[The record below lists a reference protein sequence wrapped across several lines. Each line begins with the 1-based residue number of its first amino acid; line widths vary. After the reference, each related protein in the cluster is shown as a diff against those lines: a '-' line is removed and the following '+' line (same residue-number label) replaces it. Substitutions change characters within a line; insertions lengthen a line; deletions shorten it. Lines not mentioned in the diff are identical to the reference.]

1 MPLPFKKA
9 ALIISVLLLFN
20 LNHISASCSEGQI
33 DINSASL
40 EELDGLYGIG
50 PAKGQAIIDY
60 RAENPFDSL
69 DDLINVN
76 GIGEV
81 TLSNIKSQGLA
92 CVEDENLQETNSTN
106 EKEDK
111 NISEKPD
118 DKNVAGNESVQSS
131 REVSGDTPK
140 AVESNTKPIVGEIIK
155 LTPKNIKSED
165 NTENSDKNAYAVYG
179 LVIFCIVLAFLF
191 LIRRHKFKN
200 EFG

>member
-92 CVEDENLQETNSTN
+92 CVEDENLQKANSTN
-106 EKEDK
+106 TEEDK

-179 LVIFCIVLAFLF
+179 LVIFCIVLALLF

>member
-1 MPLPFKKA
+1 
-9 ALIISVLLLFN
+9 
-20 LNHISASCSEGQI
+20 
-33 DINSASL
+33 
-40 EELDGLYGIG
+40 
-50 PAKGQAIIDY
+50 
-60 RAENPFDSL
+60 
-69 DDLINVN
+69 LINVN